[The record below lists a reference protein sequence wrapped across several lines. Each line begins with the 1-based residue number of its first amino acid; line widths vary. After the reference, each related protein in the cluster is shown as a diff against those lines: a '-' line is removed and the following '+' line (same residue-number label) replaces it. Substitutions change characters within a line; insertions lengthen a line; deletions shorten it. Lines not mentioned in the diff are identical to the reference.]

1 MSAVLITSS
10 QFHTMLGISQASF
23 FRLRSMGK
31 IGPRPIKLGKSVRWD
46 EVEVKEWIAAKC
58 PNARQ
63 WQSR

>member
-1 MSAVLITSS
+1 MSAVLISS
-10 QFHTMLGISQASF
+10 KDFHAMLGISQASF
-23 FRLRSMGK
+23 FRLRAMGK

-46 EVEVKEWIAAKC
+46 EAEVKEWIAAKS